1 MGIKGLAEFFFGRH
15 SRRLPLWDANSLKQ
29 WEKVKKC
36 ETLANWSEIRLKKGE
51 NKSM

>member
-29 WEKVKKC
+29 REKVKKC
-36 ETLANWSEIRLKKGE
+36 ETLANWSV
-51 NKSM
+51 N